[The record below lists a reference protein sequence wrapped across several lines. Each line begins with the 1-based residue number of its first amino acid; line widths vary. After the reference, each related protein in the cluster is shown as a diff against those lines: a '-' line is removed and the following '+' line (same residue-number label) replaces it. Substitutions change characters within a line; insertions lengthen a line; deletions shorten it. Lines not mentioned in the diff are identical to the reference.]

1 MKRFG
6 RYSVL
11 IATLALLALLFSFFR
26 NLDGRFRKV
35 EADYKAGRAINLS
48 GATDADSL
56 SMLLVNHGY
65 VDNVDDADYI
75 SQTLVER
82 AKKEKY
88 SFLYILQ
95 KRKYGQVPARE
106 ADSLGRLTKQLENS
120 RRLLGQDTE
129 LPALETLDNTLDL
142 GSANGGKIIA
152 VVKDDDGEPCKDVV
166 VRLTEHYADT
176 QKWAHTKVLGYAKT
190 DASGK
195 ACFIGLDTLAYSV
208 LPIKLNYEYGSEKG
222 VKQGGLRN
230 KAKEVSLSFVEWEHR
245 IRMFSDYNLR
255 LMKQDGFVTVRTPAE
270 YKAIVIKWFLMVVAA
285 WWVLALFLKFRKK
298 NFDPWL
304 IAAALFLTGLCV
316 IIMFAIQNPLTEEL
330 RGVEMASGVL
340 IGLAAVFVLQFVD
353 FLKLYQQKYIFG
365 FDIPLT
371 VVNWLFMPFKQK
383 VSRQSAVLKSYYP
396 FYRKFWALLL
406 IALCSPLLI
415 LDLLRIT
422 RLSPRVEA
430 FFEKLPKGIGWFFLA
445 LLLTLLLWTPLAG
458 IIGGMRV
465 NLVIGGLTFQPSE
478 IAKYLILFFVAAF
491 FTQKADAIIQYSMP
505 NKTKLWEKVKTLS
518 WVICGLIAL
527 MGLYAVLG
535 DMGPGLV
542 IGITFVILYSLIKS
556 KVNLDNLKESD
567 KWIRILTCDFA
578 MMIYGVLSFAL
589 FIALGAIFDLILV
602 MGLLWFVAWILLGLL
617 RKKQFYETAFIIN
630 MLIFMFVFGGK
641 VMNSVPG
648 LQGSSLADRFEKR
661 TAMCTNTW
669 GVLEYENDTIVADP
683 VSNTQVA
690 NGLWAIASGGT
701 TGQGLGNGN
710 PSVIPAFHTDMILSS
725 MAEQLGFW
733 GLVAVVLVLGLLLRR
748 IAVVGYRAGHPFAF
762 YFCMGVAIV
771 TGVQFFIISLGG
783 SGMIP
788 LTGITVPFMSYGRV
802 SMILNL
808 VAFGVVLS
816 MSQNVKRDAETKP
829 DAVADDVVR
838 HNVGEYNYPVSIVS
852 WTFVALALINLWTWY
867 FYASYMRE
875 NTMIHYVYV
884 QSDNDNRGL
893 PIVEYNPR
901 ITMLTRAMYR
911 GNIYDRKGVLI
922 ATSDKSAI
930 SDSTNVAKYL
940 ECGIEQQLLDSLAK
954 SRHLRLY
961 PFGEH
966 LYFMLGDSENGLY
979 LSYNENNPYG
989 YVAENQHLS
998 YLRDFD
1004 TKPMVFKREVPMHS
1018 KDRFLKHVNTD
1029 TVIKN
1034 TRYDY
1039 SELVD
1044 YLKDGAHGYLVAE
1057 HNKAVHNN
1065 TKCRLDLT
1073 IDAKLQAN
1081 LQDSMDVYLSK
1092 VAADILKKYDHNV
1105 LRASVVV
1112 LDAKNGDLLASANYP
1127 KPDYKRLREED
1138 KVMRRAKIMHDTTVK
1153 QYYYDYYRD
1162 KNWVPYTDMDL
1173 GMVYQTPPGSTAKLM
1188 SAMAGF
1194 QKMGVNASKKKYL
1207 ITSND
1212 IIENG
1217 VIAKEPHQGWSYPRG
1232 KDSHVIDRVDM
1243 KLAIVESSN
1252 CYFMNLVNEND
1263 LYHNLDS
1270 VYETV
1275 GVRVGNFTPYFFK
1288 YDIDEDVRD
1297 SIRNLINENERYAVD
1312 YYKKGYVEQGKYR
1325 PMTRREWKWAWGQGY
1340 TTDKKEVTRR
1350 PNVSYDL
1357 KATPLNMARVA
1368 SAVVNGGMMPTTQ
1381 YVLDST
1387 EYGKSQRDDQ
1397 NIRLI
1402 DEDCAKVL
1410 YDYMLAEAKNQYY
1423 RNFKQKYS
1431 FPEYVGGKTGTPER
1445 TIYYK
1450 EKRQMRK
1457 KIHNVYQ
1464 NVWDNNEN
1472 VNDGWYV
1479 FFIDNER
1486 PLAVAVRLERH
1497 AGSGEAVK
1505 MAKNVV
1511 LEVLKQNNYIDNQ
1524 EDNTEKQ

>member
-1 MKRFG
+1 MRKFG
-6 RYSVL
+6 KYSVL
-11 IATLALLALLFSFFR
+11 IATLVLLTLLFLFFK
-26 NLDGRFRKV
+26 NLDGRFKKV

-48 GATDADSL
+48 GTTDPDSL
-56 SMLLVNHGY
+56 SMLLINHGY

-82 AKKEKY
+82 AKTKDY
-88 SFLYILQ
+88 SYLYILQ
-95 KRKYGQVPARE
+95 KRAFGQVPARE
-106 ADSLGRLTKQLENS
+106 ADSLGRLTKQLEAS
-120 RRLLGQDTE
+120 CKRLGQDTE
-129 LPALETLDNTLDL
+129 LPPLETLDNTLDL
-142 GSANGGKIIA
+142 GNADGGKIIA
-152 VVKDDDGEPCKDVV
+152 MVKDDDGVACMNVV
-166 VRLTEHYADT
+166 VRLTKHYVNT
-176 QKWAHTKVLGYAKT
+176 QKLACTEVLGYAKT
-190 DASGK
+190 DAYGK
-195 ACFIGLDTLAYSV
+195 AYFTGLDTVAYSV
-208 LPIKLNYEYGSEKG
+208 LPIRKYYEYGAEKG
-222 VKQGGLRN
+222 VRQGGLSAN
-230 KAKEVSLSFVEWEHR
+230 KKGVTLSFVEWQHR
-245 IRMFSDYNLR
+245 VRMFSDYTLR
-255 LMKQDGFVTVRTPAE
+255 LMKQDGSVTVRTPAE
-270 YKAIVIKWFLMVVAA
+270 YRAIVLQWFLMVIGA
-285 WWVLALFLKFRKK
+285 WWALAIFLKLRKK

-330 RGVEMASGVL
+330 RGVDMAGGVL
-340 IGLAAVFVLQFVD
+340 IGLVLVFLLQFVD

-371 VVNWLFMPFKQK
+371 VVNWLFLPFKQK
-383 VSRQSAVLKSYYP
+383 VTRQAAILKSYYP
-396 FYRKFWALLL
+396 FYRKLWALLL
-406 IALCSPLLI
+406 IALCIPLLI
-415 LDLLRIT
+415 LDLCRVT
-422 RLSPRVEA
+422 RLSSRVTA
-430 FFEKLPKGIGWFFLA
+430 FLEKLPKGIGWFFLA
-445 LLLTLLLWTPLAG
+445 LLLTLMLWTPLAG
-458 IIGGMRV
+458 IVGGMRV
-465 NLVIGGLTFQPSE
+465 NLVIGGLSFQPSE

-491 FTQKADAIIQYSMP
+491 FTQKADTIIQYSMP

-567 KWIRILTCDFA
+567 KWTRILTCDFA
-578 MMIYGVLSFAL
+578 MMIYGVLSFAV
-589 FIALGAIFDLILV
+589 FIAVGAIVDLILV
-602 MGLLWFVAWILLGLL
+602 MGLLWFAAWILFGWL

-648 LQGSSLADRFEKR
+648 LKGSSLADRFEKR

-669 GVLEYENDTIVADP
+669 GVLEIDDKGTVTADP

-690 NGLWAIASGGT
+690 NGLWAIATGGT

-725 MAEQLGFW
+725 LAEQLGFW
-733 GLVAVVLVLGLLLRR
+733 GLVVVVLMMGLLLRR
-748 IAVVGYRAGHPFAF
+748 IAVVGYKAGHPFAF

-788 LTGITVPFMSYGRV
+788 LTGITVPLLSYGRV

-816 MSQNVKRDAETKP
+816 MSQNVRRENEKT
-829 DAVADDVVR
+829 DAVAVDVER

-852 WTFVALALINLWTWY
+852 WTFVSLALVVIWTWY
-867 FYASYMRE
+867 FYAAYMRDA
-875 NTMIHYVYV
+875 TLVHPAYV
-884 QSDNDNRGL
+884 QSNNTNRGL

-940 ECGIEQQLLDSLAK
+940 ECGIEQTVIDSLVK

-979 LSYNENNPYG
+979 LSYNENNPMG

-998 YLRDFD
+998 YLRNYD
-1004 TKPMVFKREVPMHS
+1004 TKPVVIERKVPMLSNDHLLS
-1018 KDRFLKHVNTD
+1018 NVITD

-1034 TRYDY
+1034 TKYDY

-1044 YLKDGAHGYLVAE
+1044 YLKDGSHGYLVAK

-1065 TKCRLDLT
+1065 KKCRLDLT

-1081 LQDSMDVYLSK
+1081 LQDSMEVYLSK
-1092 VAADILKKYDHNV
+1092 LAADLFKKYDHNV

-1127 KPDYKRLREED
+1127 KPDYQRLREED
-1138 KVMRRAKIMHDTTVK
+1138 KVKRRAKIMHDTTVK
-1153 QYYYDYYRD
+1153 QFYYDYRRD
-1162 KNWVPYTDMDL
+1162 KNWTPYTDMDL
-1173 GMVYQTPPGSTAKLM
+1173 GLVYQTPPGSTAKLM

-1194 QKMGVNASKKKYL
+1194 QAMGVDASKKKYL
-1207 ITSND
+1207 ITEAD

-1217 VIAKEPHQGWSYPRG
+1217 IYAKEPHQGWSYPRG
-1232 KDSHVIDRVDM
+1232 KDTRVIDKVDM

-1263 LYHNLDS
+1263 LYHGLDS

-1275 GVRVGNFTPYFFK
+1275 GVRVGLFTPYFLK
-1288 YDIDEDVRD
+1288 YNVNPKIHD
-1297 SIRNLINENERYAVD
+1297 SINNLITDNESAALK
-1312 YYKKGYVEQGKYR
+1312 YYKSYVEEGKYR

-1340 TTDKKEVTRR
+1340 TNDDTH
-1350 PNVSYDL
+1350 VSFDL
-1357 KATPLNMARVA
+1357 MATPLNMARVA
-1368 SAVVNGGMMPTTQ
+1368 SAVVNGGVMPTTQ

-1387 EYGKSQRDDQ
+1387 EYGKSQRSEE

-1402 DEDCAKVL
+1402 DEDCAKIL
-1410 YDYMLAEAKNQYY
+1410 YGYMLAEAENQHY

-1450 EKRQMRK
+1450 GKRQMKK
-1457 KIHNVYQ
+1457 KINNVYQ
-1464 NVWDNNEN
+1464 NVWDDHEN

-1479 FFIDNER
+1479 FFIDNDK

-1505 MAKNVV
+1505 LTKNVV

-1524 EDNTEKQ
+1524 DNNTEKR